1 MKGALSKIYYLLVV
15 LVAVLLIITVLP
27 LAGNFKFL
35 VVQSGSM
42 EPSIK
47 TGALVMVKPAVDYAV
62 GDVIT
67 FGPVSKGKAPTS
79 HRIVEVKGEGATAKY
94 ITKGDSNDA
103 ADMREVMRR
112 DVIGKVR
119 FDIPYL
125 GYLLAEAQN
134 RWGFAA
140 LVVIPA
146 IIIIWEEGKKIIG
159 EIKSIR
165 SKKENSSL

>member
-94 ITKGDSNDA
+94 VTKGDANDA

-125 GYLLAEAQN
+125 GYLVAAAQN

-159 EIKSIR
+159 EIKNIR
-165 SKKENSSL
+165 SKKENSSS